1 MIDEM
6 RIDELIEVMEEV
18 YDRKS
23 QAKAINKDA
32 ALLLKGWAE
41 GAELDI
47 ADVKEVYGSYEKY
60 RNGKLK
66 WGTDDDSDVAQLLVQ
81 VMDKVV
87 TPEKK

>member
-1 MIDEM
+1 MIDDM

-81 VMDKVV
+81 VMDKV
-87 TPEKK
+87 TTEK

>member
-1 MIDEM
+1 MIDDM

-23 QAKAINKDA
+23 QAKMISKDA
-32 ALLLKGWAE
+32 NSLLKGWAE
-41 GAELDI
+41 GAELELADI
-47 ADVKEVYGSYEKY
+47 KEVYSSYEKY

-66 WGTDDDSDVAQLLVQ
+66 WGTDDDSDVAQILVQ

-87 TPEKK
+87 TEKK

>member
-1 MIDEM
+1 MIDDM

-47 ADVKEVYGSYEKY
+47 ADVKEVYSSYEKY

-81 VMDKVV
+81 VMDKV
-87 TPEKK
+87 TTEK